1 MRLEYNLRALW
12 SGASPGTAATD
23 ARASLPGRGPM
34 QYLGATLWASYIP
47 ASFTVC
53 GHGMGPNMAAAAAK
67 GERCAEREGIGPFP
81 YVAGTLEVLSMVRTC
96 ISAGAPTLSN
106 ARDRALTELCVLAH
120 AP

>member
-53 GHGMGPNMAAAAAK
+53 GHGMGPNMAAAAK